1 MKKIFALSCL
11 LLVINSY
18 SQTAEEVKFLEQ
30 AEAAMNDDVYTHFLD
45 EVIKFRL
52 SEESLYEMYYTNSFI
67 EKINSVENSRE
78 TCSLSDSDFKKWTE
92 QNLNKT
98 KFSSVEEAVNLFV
111 NQKKYIQLNQ
121 LKNKEI
127 NLKLQDYKE
136 KYGLLL
142 NQEFMNGLVKV
153 EMNAYNKLF
162 QSKNDLTSIQ

>member
-1 MKKIFALSCL
+1 MMKILVLGCL
-11 LLVINSY
+11 LLTINSY
-18 SQTAEEVKFLEQ
+18 SQTSEEIKFLEQ
-30 AEAAMNDDVYTHFLD
+30 AEAAMNDDVYTDFLD

-52 SEESLYEMYYTNSFI
+52 SEDSLYEIYYTNSFT

-78 TCSLSDSDFKKWTE
+78 TCSLSDFEFEKWAE

-98 KFSSVEEAVNLFV
+98 KFSSVKEAVDLFINL
-111 NQKKYIQLNQ
+111 KKYTRLNES
-121 LKNKEI
+121 KNNEI

-142 NQEFMNGLVKV
+142 HNEFTNGLARA

-162 QSKNDLTSIQ
+162 QSTNNLTSI